1 MIGTNLTSKTIK
13 DSSLLSDCFSFHILP
28 DSYIIFSK
36 FNSITHTLIL
46 EVLKSF
52 RQLPQVWRLRKN
64 LLQQCSS
71 RVLQPAWFQVIYL
84 EHILD
89 IFPPSVMAR
98 LNIKLYTNRSYEWS
112 AGKKSS
118 WSDYCCWAAIQLHLL
133 EASVA
138 FRLGSSNHNQTRL
151 TSCLRRNLTAIFSM
165 LPSCQKKHE
174 DNRRPFYMAFK
185 NIYLI
190 VIEKKSENCKYWN
203 SNLRRASRN
212 HRGLSHRI
220 IEWFGVE
227 ATVKIT

>member
-138 FRLGSSNHNQTRL
+138 FRLWSSNHNQTRL

-165 LPSCQKKHE
+165 LPSCQKTMKTIGGH
-174 DNRRPFYMAFK
+174 FIWLLK
-185 NIYLI
+185 IYIWLL
-190 VIEKKSENCKYWN
+190 VKKSQKIAN
-203 SNLRRASRN
+203 
-212 HRGLSHRI
+212 
-220 IEWFGVE
+220 IET
-227 ATVKIT
+227 ATWEEHLGITEV